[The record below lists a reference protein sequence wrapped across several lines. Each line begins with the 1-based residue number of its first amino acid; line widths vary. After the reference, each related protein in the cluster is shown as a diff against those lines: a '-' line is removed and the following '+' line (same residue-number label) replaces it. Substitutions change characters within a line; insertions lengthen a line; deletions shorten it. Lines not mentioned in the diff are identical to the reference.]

1 MKTINLIILVFLTTT
16 VGLYQNT
23 YANVF
28 HVADGRQLSMA
39 FSEASSNGE
48 NDIIYLAEGIY
59 KGEFVF
65 QTSEANSL
73 TITSEPEL
81 KAEQVIFDG
90 EEMVRPLYISGDVEA
105 NFLIEKIS
113 IRNGNVEDS
122 GGGLY
127 IKTEGKIT
135 IRSCNL
141 TDNSATHGD
150 GGGIYANASGD
161 IVFIGNNISGNSSFM
176 STSNSETVSNGGG
189 IYAVSTTKIN
199 FIKNTIIKNITT
211 SSSTSTTDYYAE
223 SIAKGGGVYA
233 SAEDISFTNN
243 TITKNISTSLPSP
256 VSLHPRPSSDGGGV
270 YLNSNGKI
278 SFSGNDVIE
287 NNSNTTNSNG
297 GGVYFDAG
305 NIYFTNNTFSK
316 NTVGYQGGGVYL
328 FTNGNVI
335 FLMNRIIQNS
345 SISKSKTFGGGVYV
359 YGHTIDRDQED
370 KQLSFSN
377 NAFINNIILFLLMR
391 MRLLVVEVYM

>member
-1 MKTINLIILVFLTTT
+1 LVARSQALPAEPAKIAQLKICFFKNKYEKEDIMKTINLIILVFLTTT

-223 SIAKGGGVYA
+223 SIAKGGGVYVLRLTLFEPKM
-233 SAEDISFTNN
+233 S
-243 TITKNISTSLPSP
+243 
-256 VSLHPRPSSDGGGV
+256 H
-270 YLNSNGKI
+270 
-278 SFSGNDVIE
+278 FS
-287 NNSNTTNSNG
+287 
-297 GGVYFDAG
+297 
-305 NIYFTNNTFSK
+305 
-316 NTVGYQGGGVYL
+316 
-328 FTNGNVI
+328 
-335 FLMNRIIQNS
+335 RII
-345 SISKSKTFGGGVYV
+345 
-359 YGHTIDRDQED
+359 
-370 KQLSFSN
+370 
-377 NAFINNIILFLLMR
+377 
-391 MRLLVVEVYM
+391 